1 MRKNIFKIL
10 VMLILLGNIGF
21 GEYIKKNGRV
31 YYRQD
36 ESYSDLEEVK
46 KSFREIEK
54 EENFYRILGI
64 QYFPADMDT
73 FQDINGE
80 YGKDKD
86 RIFFEKN
93 EIHEA
98 DLASFVVVK
107 GNISKDKNFVYNM
120 GDRIYLKDENEIDI
134 ENENMRKRIDSA
146 TLKVFNS
153 PDKNSVRYIGDKN
166 GIYYVLND
174 AQKIKGADFKT
185 FEELGYSYAKDKNN
199 IYFENRKIKGADI
212 SSFEVLETGYAK
224 DKNSFYSEGKKV
236 KGISKNLFKA
246 PSENSV
252 QKDKTIIGL
261 LEVDDNNVYNI
272 DEPLNISPKNFSL
285 IGERNDYVK
294 NDKGVYFY
302 RYLQRI

>member
-1 MRKNIFKIL
+1 MKKNIFKIL

-98 DLASFVVVK
+98 DLASFAVVK

-166 GIYYVLND
+166 GIYYLDSGKLLNSESKD
-174 AQKIKGADFKT
+174 IQNAFIKLEGVDMPTFKA
-185 FEELGYSYAKDKNN
+185 FGYGYSKDKNRV
-199 IYFENRKIKGADI
+199 YCGYKEFKGVDVP
-212 SSFEVLETGYAK
+212 SFTVVREDEGVVVK
-224 DKNSFYSEGKKV
+224 DKNRIY
-236 KGISKNLFKA
+236 
-246 PSENSV
+246 
-252 QKDKTIIGL
+252 
-261 LEVDDNNVYNI
+261 
-272 DEPLNISPKNFSL
+272 
-285 IGERNDYVK
+285 K
-294 NDKGVYFY
+294 NDCE
-302 RYLQRI
+302 